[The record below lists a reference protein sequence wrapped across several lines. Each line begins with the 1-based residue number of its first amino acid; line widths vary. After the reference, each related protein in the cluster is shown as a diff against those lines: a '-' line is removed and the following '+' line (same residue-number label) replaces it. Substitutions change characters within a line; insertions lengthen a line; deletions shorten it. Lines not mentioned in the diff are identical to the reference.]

1 MNKQLDEVKILKKRG
16 RKKKIIT
23 TNLPSSLNINLEN
36 DFNILDI
43 VKSDTSSDNVSLN
56 LQNNNI
62 LIKKNENINERLKT
76 LNIIFNM
83 YPSLRKDKDTIINT
97 ILEKKENKYEAY
109 IVEKID
115 GLPFNAYVDEY
126 CNIIDSDLNLIGITS
141 KSKDKHYFFND
152 IKITFD
158 KINKITNLSCV

>member
-1 MNKQLDEVKILKKRG
+1 MNKQLSEVKILKKRG

-23 TNLPSSLNINLEN
+23 TNLPSSLNINLDD

-43 VKSDTSSDNVSLN
+43 VKSDTLSDDISSN
-56 LQNNNI
+56 LENNDI

-83 YPSLRKDKDTIINT
+83 YPSLRKDKDNIINN

-109 IVEKID
+109 VVEKID
-115 GLPFNAYVDEY
+115 GLSFNAYIDEY
-126 CNIIDSDLNLIGITS
+126 CNIIDSNLNLIGITS
-141 KSKDKHYFFND
+141 KLKDKYYFFDD
-152 IKITFD
+152 IKMTFD
-158 KINKITNLSCV
+158 RINKITNLSYV